1 MGRKPLLVLVAITL
15 LPAAAAV
22 AAQEMVQLSPDTYMI
37 IRDSKAGAF
46 ASMAKLKAETIAA
59 ANSFASSKGKVAVP
73 ISSKETRAVP
83 FTFRWPTFE
92 YQFRLVEPDDP
103 SAKSTGLTS
112 PTRDGVSVAV
122 DAGASTQPP
131 PATSTSE
138 VTDIYTQLTKLDELR
153 QKGIIT
159 QEEFD
164 EQKKRILAEK

>member
-1 MGRKPLLVLVAITL
+1 MGRMLRLVFVLIALV
-15 LPAAAAV
+15 V
-22 AAQEMVQLSPDTYMI
+22 AGAGVAGQEVVQLSPDTYMI

-59 ANSFASSKGKVAVP
+59 ANSFAASQGKVAVP
-73 ISSKETRAVP
+73 ISSKETRSVP

-92 YQFRLVEPDDP
+92 YQFRLVEPNDP
-103 SAKSTGLTS
+103 AAKATGLSS

-122 DAGASTQPP
+122 DAEPSGQPTANLP
-131 PATSTSE
+131 SE
-138 VTDIYTQLTKLDELR
+138 STDIYSQLLKLDELR

-164 EQKKRILAEK
+164 EQKKKILGEN

>member
-1 MGRKPLLVLVAITL
+1 MGARPFMVLLAFAF
-15 LPAAAAV
+15 LPVTAAV
-22 AAQEMVQLSPDTYMI
+22 AGQEIVQLSPGTYMI

-59 ANSFASSKGKVAVP
+59 ANSFASSQGKVAIP

-103 SAKSTGLTS
+103 AAKATGLTS
-112 PTRDGVSVAV
+112 PTRDGVSAAL
-122 DAGASTQPP
+122 DAEASTQPP
-131 PATSTSE
+131 PVTPTEA
-138 VTDIYTQLTKLDELR
+138 TDIYTQLSKLDELR
-153 QKGIIT
+153 QKGIVT

-164 EQKKRILAEK
+164 AQKKKILASD

>member
-1 MGRKPLLVLVAITL
+1 MGAKPLMALLAFAL
-15 LPAAAAV
+15 LPAAAVMAG
-22 AAQEMVQLSPDTYMI
+22 QEIVQLSPGTYMI

-59 ANSFASSKGKVAVP
+59 ANSFASSQGKVAIP

-92 YQFRLVEPDDP
+92 YQFRLVDPDDP
-103 SAKSTGLTS
+103 AAKSTGLTS
-112 PTRDGVSVAV
+112 PTKDGVSAAL
-122 DAGASTQPP
+122 DAEASTQPR
-131 PATSTSE
+131 PAKPTE
-138 VTDIYTQLTKLDELR
+138 ATDIYTQLSKLDELR

-164 EQKKRILAEK
+164 GQKKKILATN